1 MRFNLE
7 IRNIQNSK
15 RIILPLF
22 SRQARSF
29 GRIEAIID
37 TGSPRTILSAGDAL
51 RLNIPFTN
59 FESSTPLAGLGKGKT
74 PVLLINKKSQSQ
86 QAVGYSL
93 SLQLETTRKDH
104 SKLWGIKPNWSNK
117 FTFSLRDSE
126 EKTNNFT
133 MPLLVADVPRIKKE
147 GQDKLN
153 NAARIPTL
161 IGMDF
166 LELNSFDLF
175 VSLNKN
181 YAYLEKSE

>member
-74 PVLLINKKSQSQ
+74 PVLLINK
-86 QAVGYSL
+86 
-93 SLQLETTRKDH
+93 
-104 SKLWGIKPNWSNK
+104 

-181 YAYLEKSE
+181 SAYLEKSE